1 MKLTCMMII
10 AVLFLTAW
18 TFVMADDS
26 NNGLANHFSKSR
38 DEMEDPE
45 ASKLEKRRDC
55 QEKWEYCIVPIL
67 GFVYC
72 CAKEN
77 IKFLLKRKRAA
88 DRGMWGDCKDGL
100 TTCFAPSECCS
111 EDCDGS
117 CAMWG

>member
-72 CAKEN
+72 CP
-77 IKFLLKRKRAA
+77 
-88 DRGMWGDCKDGL
+88 GL
-100 TTCFAPSECCS
+100 ICGPFACV
-111 EDCDGS
+111 
-117 CAMWG
+117 